1 MAACGTRTGFF
12 GTTTRS
18 AFSTSLVGVW
28 FLRLSSHTMPPHHFT
43 LWSVANGLLFVG
55 IVLAVLLVIRS
66 LLYAIV
72 HAAIEEDRERR

>member
-1 MAACGTRTGFF
+1 
-12 GTTTRS
+12 
-18 AFSTSLVGVW
+18 
-28 FLRLSSHTMPPHHFT
+28 MPPHHFT